1 MRPLI
6 LLTTGLATVRG
17 MEQRQL
23 FQNYG
28 DAVYQAGGQP
38 VLALGMDEELA
49 DRADGLFL
57 TGGVDIEPGLYGER
71 RQEWC
76 GQADPV
82 RDREELKL
90 FSLFME
96 RRKPVFGV
104 CRGLQL
110 INTALGG
117 TLWQDQKQE
126 RGIDGHEDGKVHQVC
141 LEKDSVLNR
150 LFGEEILVNS
160 YHHQS
165 VKKLGDGLR
174 ITAASGQIPEAFEH
188 VSLPILAVQWHP
200 ERMTGKDRVTEK
212 GPDMGPLFAWF
223 VEKSGRLI

>member
-1 MRPLI
+1 M
-6 LLTTGLATVRG
+6 
-17 MEQRQL
+17 
-23 FQNYG
+23 
-28 DAVYQAGGQP
+28 
-38 VLALGMDEELA
+38 
-49 DRADGLFL
+49 
-57 TGGVDIEPGLYGER
+57 
-71 RQEWC
+71 
-76 GQADPV
+76 
-82 RDREELKL
+82 
-90 FSLFME
+90 
-96 RRKPVFGV
+96 FGV

-117 TLWQDQKQE
+117 TLWQDQKRE
-126 RGIDGHEDGKVHQVC
+126 RGIDGHEDGKVHQVR